1 MVGWPVTGG
10 TNSCSLCRVLRW
22 MRLLLG
28 PQLAGLL
35 PRVQIVCLLLV
46 SWVYE
51 TAYGIM
57 VELLEL
63 VMGLCLG
70 LRWVCSQ
77 WGCYWGHRWCGSCQ
91 IHSTSSMA
99 IDEWGWS
106 HVHRVMELFLCL

>member
-70 LRWVCSQ
+70 PKLGLQSV
-77 WGCYWGHRWCGSCQ
+77 GLLLGS
-91 IHSTSSMA
+91 
-99 IDEWGWS
+99 
-106 HVHRVMELFLCL
+106 